1 MSHIVRVG
9 AIFAAVVLLL
19 GMFTWLIYGKQID
32 VLNPAGVVA
41 EEQRTILLFSLILSA
56 FVVIPVFTILVYVS
70 IKYRAKNQSSKY
82 DPEWGE
88 SAKLEVVWWGVPIAI
103 IAVLGTVIYTT
114 THSLDPYRKIAGSDA
129 VEVQVIG
136 LQWKWLF
143 IYPDYGVASLNQM
156 PIPVDRPVRLVLT
169 TEAPMSALWFP
180 SLGSQ
185 IYAMEGMESELNLKA
200 TKTGEYKGYNTNIN
214 GEGYAKMIATAKVT
228 SQDSFLEWVDQAKRQ
243 NDVLDMYAYEKLAEP
258 EVNRTV
264 AHYRLDG
271 DAVYDRVLM
280 RNMTHGAGASMKH
293 SHGAS
298 HE

>member
-114 THSLDPYRKIAGSDA
+114 AHSLDPYRKIAGSDA

-169 TEAPMSALWFP
+169 TEAPMSALWYP
-180 SLGSQ
+180 ALGSQ
-185 IYAMEGMESELNLKA
+185 IYAMNGMESQLNIKA
-200 TKTGEYKGYNTNIN
+200 TKLGEYKGYNTNIN

-228 SQDSFLEWVDQAKRQ
+228 SSDAFVKWVNNTKQQDI
-243 NDVLDMYAYEKLAEP
+243 VLTMDSYEELAEP
-258 EVNRTV
+258 ELNR
-264 AHYRLDG
+264 ASISYRLED
-271 DAVYDRVLM
+271 DTLYDTVLM
-280 RNMTHGAGASMKH
+280 RNMAHGAGSSMH
-293 SHGAS
+293 SGHGAS
-298 HE
+298 DE